1 MNVIELKNISK
12 TYHLEKLE
20 VPVLFGI
27 DLTIKRGEFVIIMGQ
42 SGSGKSTLLNILGL
56 LDKPSSG
63 SFKLAGIEVSKY
75 SDDELA
81 SLRNKYLGFVFQ
93 QFNLLSRIS
102 AYKNVALP
110 MIYSNSKDETSQE
123 KPSKLLHLVGLSDRM
138 EHRPNELSGGQ
149 QQRVAIARALVN
161 NPLVLFADEP
171 TGNLDSKSTKEI
183 IQILKNLNESGITV
197 IMVTHEPELSSYASR
212 VIKLQDGIII
222 SDENK
227 NTVLDK
233 DENSQSHIYK
243 KKVFSVSRIKDYF
256 VQAIGS
262 LRSNKVRSMLSILG
276 VMIGVASLIAMLAV
290 GKGAQKSVQE
300 QVESLGSNLL
310 TVQPG
315 SAQRG
320 GIASES
326 GARLRLI
333 YEDIDDLQANVEGIE
348 GVAGIISG
356 RAQVVGN
363 GKNANTRI
371 QGSSFEYERIRS
383 IVPLRGRWFSKDEEL
398 ERKRVVLLGR
408 TVVANLYGDPD
419 FNPVGEYVKIDRT
432 DFQVIGV
439 MPQKGSSGW
448 RDEDDLVMMPLLTVL
463 YRLAGTRYFNLL
475 NVQVKTG
482 ADMDEVSQAIT
493 QRLLLTH
500 RFLPTQTDAV
510 QVRNMAEIQEAVSSM
525 ARAFSLLLGSIA
537 LISLLVGGIGIM
549 NIMFVSVSERT
560 KEIGL
565 RKAVGANNKDILFQF
580 IIESIFVCCS
590 GGIIGIIF
598 GAGASIIISKLADWT
613 TSITLF
619 SIVLAFCFSVIIGLI
634 FGVFPARKASLLN
647 PIDALRH
654 D

>member
-1 MNVIELKNISK
+1 MNVIELKNIKK

-20 VPVLFGI
+20 VPVLFGMN
-27 DLTIKRGEFVIIMGQ
+27 LTIKRGEFVIIMGQ

-56 LDKPSSG
+56 LDKPSEG
-63 SFKLAGIEVSKY
+63 SFKLAGIEVSNY
-75 SDDELA
+75 IDSELA
-81 SLRNKYLGFVFQ
+81 SLRNRYLGFVFQ
-93 QFNLLSRIS
+93 QFNLLGRLS
-102 AYKNVALP
+102 AYENTALP
-110 MIYSNSKDETSQE
+110 LIYSNSTDLAHRQD
-123 KPSKLLHLVGLSDRM
+123 PSKLLKLVGLSDRA
-138 EHRPNELSGGQ
+138 HHKPNELSGGQ

-171 TGNLDSKSTKEI
+171 TGNLDTKSTKEI
-183 IQILKNLNESGITV
+183 IQILRDLNESGITV
-197 IMVTHEPELSSYASR
+197 IMVTHEPELALYASR
-212 VIKLQDGIII
+212 IIKLEDGLII
-222 SDENK
+222 SDENLKPSLENK
-227 NTVLDK
+227 N
-233 DENSQSHIYK
+233 ESNSQIFK
-243 KKVFSVSRIKDYF
+243 KKNFSFSRIKDYF
-256 VQAIGS
+256 LQAFGS
-262 LRSNKVRSMLSILG
+262 LWGNKVRSILSILG

-310 TVQPG
+310 TVSPG
-315 SAQRG
+315 AAQRG
-320 GIASES
+320 GISAET

-333 YEDIDDLQANVEGIE
+333 YEDIDDLQDNVEGIE

-356 RAQVVGN
+356 RAQVVAN
-363 GKNANTRI
+363 GKNYNARI
-371 QGSSFEYERIRS
+371 QGSSFDYERIRN
-383 IVPLRGRWFSKDEEL
+383 IIPLRGRWFSKEEEL

-408 TVVANLYGDPD
+408 TVITNLYGDPNY
-419 FNPVGEYVKIDRT
+419 NPIGEYVKIDRN

-439 MPQKGSSGW
+439 MPIKGSSGW
-448 RDEDDLVMMPLLTVL
+448 RDEDDLVMLPLLTAL

-482 ADMDEVSQAIT
+482 ADMNETGELIT

-500 RFLPTQTDAV
+500 RFLPTQTEAV

-525 ARAFSLLLGSIA
+525 AKAFSLLLGSIA
-537 LISLLVGGIGIM
+537 FISLLVGGIGIM

-580 IIESIFVCCS
+580 ILESIFVCCS

-598 GAGASIIISKLADWT
+598 GVGVSVLISAIADWT
-613 TSITLF
+613 TSITIF
-619 SIVLAFCFSVIIGLI
+619 SIVLAFIFSVTIGLI